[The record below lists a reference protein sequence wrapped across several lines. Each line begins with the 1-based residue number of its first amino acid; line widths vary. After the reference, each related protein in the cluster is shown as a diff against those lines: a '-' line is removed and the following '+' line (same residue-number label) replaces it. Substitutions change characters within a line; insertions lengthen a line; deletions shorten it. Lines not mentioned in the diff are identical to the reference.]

1 MLRKNH
7 SFCYTTLM
15 QQFSLKDLSSSDNK
29 FEKSL
34 VIFTDGA
41 ASGNP
46 GPGGYGAVL
55 INKIYDE
62 VIELGGGKPTTTNNE
77 MELSAVIAALG
88 YASVNNAPTYIFTD
102 SSYVINGITKW
113 VFGWEKNGWKTTTK
127 QDVAN
132 KQLWQSLI
140 QLVREREKVTTISW
154 NYVPGHAG
162 VPGNERCDVIAVG
175 YYNKNPEEL
184 YRGKLSQYTIP
195 NILDVSI
202 DEKLMQQKKSSSK
215 SSGTPYAYVSLVD
228 GVFMQHTTW
237 AECEARVKGVKAK
250 FKKVFS
256 ADELEQV
263 KTEWGV

>member
-1 MLRKNH
+1 
-7 SFCYTTLM
+7 M
-15 QQFSLKDLSSSDNK
+15 QKFSQKD

-46 GPGGYGAVL
+46 GPGGYGSVL
-55 INKIYDE
+55 IYPMLDE
-62 VIELGGGKPTTTNNE
+62 VIELGGGKPNTTNNE

-132 KQLWQSLI
+132 QSLWQSLI
-140 QLVREREKVTTISW
+140 QLVREREKTTTIFW

-162 VPGNERCDVIAVG
+162 VIGNERCDIIATG
-175 YYNKNPEEL
+175 YYNKKPETL
-184 YRGKLSQYTIP
+184 YRGKLSQYNLS

-202 DEKLMQQKKSSSK
+202 DEKLMDKKKSSSK
-215 SSGTPYAYVSLVD
+215 SSGTPYAYISLVD
-228 GVFMQHTTW
+228 GVFMRHTTW
-237 AECEARVKGVKAK
+237 AECEARVKGVKAR

-256 ADELEQV
+256 AEELEQV
-263 KTEWGV
+263 KTEWGG

>member
-1 MLRKNH
+1 MLRKTH
-7 SFCYTTLM
+7 PFCYTIFM
-15 QQFSLKDLSSSDNK
+15 QQFSQND

-46 GPGGYGAVL
+46 GPGGYGSVL
-55 INKIYDE
+55 IYPMLDE
-62 VIELGGGKPTTTNNE
+62 VIELGGGKPVTTNNE

-88 YASVNNAPTYIFTD
+88 YASINNAPTYIFTD

-132 KQLWQSLI
+132 KSLWQSLI

-154 NYVPGHAG
+154 HYVPGHVG
-162 VPGNERCDVIAVG
+162 VPGNERCDVIATG
-175 YYNKNPEEL
+175 YYNKKPAEL
-184 YRGKLSQYTIP
+184 YRGKLSQYVIS
-195 NILDVSI
+195 NILNVSI
-202 DEKLMQQKKSSSK
+202 DEKLLEKKNAKKLDSKSSSK
-215 SSGTPYAYVSLVD
+215 SGTPYAYVSLVD
-228 GVFMQHTTW
+228 GVFMQHSTW
-237 AECEARVKGVKAK
+237 TECEARVKGVKAK

-256 ADELEQV
+256 VEELENV
-263 KTEWGV
+263 KKEWGV